1 MHASLQ
7 SVNIQSAGDREVS
20 GTANYDIEH
29 PIWHTLVTKLKVRLE
44 REAILVG
51 AKALVRRL

>member
-7 SVNIQSAGDREVS
+7 SVDIQSAGDREVS

-29 PIWHTLVTKLKVRLE
+29 PIWHTLVTKLKVR
-44 REAILVG
+44 
-51 AKALVRRL
+51 